1 MGCFVQVVK
10 FVCDVLSTVAE
21 MAWDVCPGCKIC
33 V

>member
-1 MGCFVQVVK
+1 MGCFFQVVK

-21 MAWDVCPGCKIC
+21 MAWDVLSM